1 MIELLQAVV
10 FWHWWVLGVGLLVLE
25 VLAPGSFFLWL
36 AVAAGLT
43 GLVKL
48 VAPGLGWEIQ
58 LVLFAVLSVATLV
71 VGRAIVKRHPIE
83 TTDSTLNRRG
93 EQHVGRVYAL
103 AAAIENGRG
112 TLRLARRGTGP
123 AGRRAGARDRGRRRH
138 AQGREGGVARQRQ
151 KQPHAEPVEA

>member
-1 MIELLQAVV
+1 MIELLQEIV

-36 AVAAGLT
+36 AVAAGFT

-58 LVLFAVLSVATLV
+58 LVLFALLSVATLV

-112 TLRLARRGTGP
+112 TLQVGDSVWRVEGPDLP
-123 AGRRAGARDRGRRRH
+123 AGAQVRVIAADGAKLKVEKAG
-138 AQGREGGVARQRQ
+138 
-151 KQPHAEPVEA
+151 